1 MLGATLTRLPY
12 QVPDFLTS
20 IVQSRVLSFGGGH
33 RGVQMMQHGV
43 AWLGLVAG
51 AKLWHVAPPNLPR
64 PSNRECDNGGKVDW
78 ALAASEGV
86 EHCVMKA
93 GEVIFVPD
101 DWWHATC
108 NLEPYTVGV
117 GAQARAAAALAVAT
131 APAQHPPH
139 PPHPPH
145 PASPV
150 PPGHGS
156 HSVRLGVGGLAYCSD
171 TRRLRCAAVEPI
183 PGAAVD
189 RLRRC
194 GKGLLACRWALATGA
209 RRGRLAPS
217 VGTGRQHVLASVCAR
232 PASRCATARDR

>member
-51 AKLWHVAPPNLPR
+51 AKLWHVASPNLPR

-131 APAQHPPH
+131 APAQHPPR

-145 PASPV
+145 PASRV
-150 PPGHGS
+150 PP
-156 HSVRLGVGGLAYCSD
+156 
-171 TRRLRCAAVEPI
+171 
-183 PGAAVD
+183 
-189 RLRRC
+189 
-194 GKGLLACRWALATGA
+194 
-209 RRGRLAPS
+209 RLARPS
-217 VGTGRQHVLASVCAR
+217 R
-232 PASRCATARDR
+232 PR